1 MNLGVIISIG
11 LVLVAM
17 MPMTFAET
25 SFEIDRFDV
34 NITSDQ
40 SGILRTFVNN
50 STHQISVITNG
61 IEEGTLRVQLGILE
75 IDEYI
80 IKVVV
85 NDDTVELPFSVTQE
99 YIDDVLAQEE
109 AEIDE
114 EQRLQDEVEALE
126 EEQARLAEEE
136 FIANYEAEKLTQ
148 EQAEATQAEIERQAR
163 LAQYEEEARLSEEA
177 QLAEELA
184 GEEADRIA
192 QELEDEENARQEAE
206 IAESQQ
212 NNEEQPSIPI
222 PQWVRGIAGFYAS
235 GEINDEEF
243 KEAIRFLVNNGI
255 LVL

>member
-1 MNLGVIISIG
+1 MKSTIIVILSLFFVVSIPNI
-11 LVLVAM
+11 L
-17 MPMTFAET
+17 AET

-40 SGILRTFVNN
+40 SGIIRVFVNN

-61 IEEGTLRVQLGILE
+61 IEDGSLRVQLGLLE
-75 IDEYI
+75 VDEYT

-99 YIDDVLAQEE
+99 YIDDVLTQEQF
-109 AEIDE
+109 EIDE
-114 EQRLQDEVEALE
+114 EQRLQDEEEIAQAELEAELE
-126 EEQARLAEEE
+126 AQAIADYEATKQAEEE
-136 FIANYEAEKLTQ
+136 
-148 EQAEATQAEIERQAR
+148 AEAIQAEIERQGRIAQFEEEDR
-163 LAQYEEEARLSEEA
+163 LAEEQ

-184 GEEADRIA
+184 EEEADRIA
-192 QELEDEENARQEAE
+192 QELENEENARQEAE
-206 IAESQQ
+206 IALLQQ
-212 NNEEQPSIPI
+212 SNEEQEAIPI
-222 PQWVRGIAGFYAS
+222 PQWVRGIAGFYAN